1 MEQVVNN
8 IKISETGRLEQLHLA
23 TYTCSSFNNGRF
35 IRKSGEKKGDDHG
48 WEEENWEDYPAEFD
62 LYQGFHNF
70 LAPQA
75 KKLVTHHDL
84 REYKTCIDL
93 GGEYF

>member
-1 MEQVVNN
+1 M
-8 IKISETGRLEQLHLA
+8 
-23 TYTCSSFNNGRF
+23 CSSFNNGRL

-75 KKLVTHHDL
+75 KTLVTHHDL
-84 REYKTCIDL
+84 NEYKTCIDL
-93 GGEYF
+93 GGEYFVLKIIVITDFKNAQISL